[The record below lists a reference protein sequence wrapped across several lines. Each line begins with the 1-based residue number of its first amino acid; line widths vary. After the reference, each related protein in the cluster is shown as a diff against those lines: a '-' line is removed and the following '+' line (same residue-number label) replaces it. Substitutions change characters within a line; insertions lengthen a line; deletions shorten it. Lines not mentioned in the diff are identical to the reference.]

1 MANLLKIQKRKYF
14 GTDGIRGSIS
24 RETNPEFIL
33 KLGWAAGKVFEEE
46 GIKAVVIGKDTR
58 ISGYMLETALQSGII
73 AAGMDVRLVG
83 PMPTPA
89 VSYLASSFK
98 NQAGVVISA
107 SHNSYEDN
115 GIKFFGD
122 DGKKI
127 SDELEE
133 RIEKKLTEEIVVV
146 SAKKLGKAARISDAS
161 GRYIEFCK
169 SCLQRNINFNQ
180 LKIVLDVANGA
191 AYDVAPK
198 VFKELGAEIIVLSN
212 QPDGTNINKNCG
224 STDIKL
230 LQKEVIKN
238 KADFGIAF
246 DGDGDRLI
254 FVDENAKELNGDD
267 ILYVLARDK
276 FENQITLGSKGIVGT
291 IMTNKG
297 LEISLTKMGVDLI
310 RTDVGDRHVL
320 QKLEELNWDLGGEQ
334 SGHIISLDS
343 SNSGDAIIAAI
354 KFLEAYVCSDLPM
367 KDLLNPL
374 VKYPQIL
381 VNLKTDNPEKIL
393 KSKSFKKLV
402 NETLKKLEKYDGRV
416 NVRASGTES
425 MIRIMVESKNKK
437 ETQLASKNLANFA
450 KKLS

>member
-1 MANLLKIQKRKYF
+1 MANLFNIQKRKYF

-46 GIKAVVIGKDTR
+46 GIKAIVIGKDTR

-169 SCLQRNINFNQ
+169 SCLKRNINFNK

-191 AYDVAPK
+191 TYDVAPK

-230 LQKEVIKN
+230 LQQEVIKN

-254 FVDENAKELNGDD
+254 FIDENAKELNGDD

-354 KFLEAYVCSDLPM
+354 KFLEAYVCSDLPL

-402 NETLKKLEKYDGRV
+402 NETLKKLEKHDGRV

-425 MIRIMVESKNKK
+425 MVRIMVESKNEK

-450 KKLS
+450 KKLT

>member
-1 MANLLKIQKRKYF
+1 MANLLNIQKRKYF

-169 SCLQRNINFNQ
+169 SCLKRNINFNK

-191 AYDVAPK
+191 TYDVAPK

-425 MIRIMVESKNKK
+425 MIRIMVESKNEK

-450 KKLS
+450 KKLT

>member
-1 MANLLKIQKRKYF
+1 MANLLNIQKRKYF

-46 GIKAVVIGKDTR
+46 GIKAIIIGKDTR

-127 SDELEE
+127 SNELEE
-133 RIEKKLTEEIVVV
+133 RIEKKLSEEIVVV

-254 FVDENAKELNGDD
+254 FVDENAMELNGDD
-267 ILYVLARDK
+267 ILYELARDK

-310 RTDVGDRHVL
+310 RTEVGDRHVL

-354 KFLEAYVCSDLPM
+354 KFLEAYVCSDLSL
-367 KDLLNPL
+367 KELLNPL

-393 KSKSFKKLV
+393 KNKSFKKLV
-402 NETLKKLEKYDGRV
+402 TETLKKLEEYDGRV

-425 MIRIMVESKNKK
+425 MIRIMVESKNEK

-450 KKLS
+450 KKLT

>member
-73 AAGMDVRLVG
+73 AAGMDVKLVG

-133 RIEKKLTEEIVVV
+133 RIEKKLCEEIVVV

-169 SCLQRNINFNQ
+169 SCLKRNINFNE

-191 AYDVAPK
+191 TYDVAPK

-354 KFLEAYVCSDLPM
+354 KFLEAYVCSDLPL
-367 KDLLNPL
+367 KKLLNPL

-402 NETLKKLEKYDGRV
+402 NETLKKLEKHDGRV

-425 MIRIMVESKNKK
+425 MIRIMVESKNEK

-450 KKLS
+450 KKLT

>member
-1 MANLLKIQKRKYF
+1 MANLLNIQKRKYF

-46 GIKAVVIGKDTR
+46 GIKAIVIGKDTR

-73 AAGMDVRLVG
+73 AAGMDVKLVG

-133 RIEKKLTEEIVVV
+133 RIEKKLCEEIVVV

-169 SCLQRNINFNQ
+169 SCLKRNINFNK

-191 AYDVAPK
+191 TYDVAPK

-246 DGDGDRLI
+246 DGDGDRLF

-354 KFLEAYVCSDLPM
+354 KFLEAYVCSDLPL
-367 KDLLNPL
+367 KELLNPL

-381 VNLKTDNPEKIL
+381 VNLKTDNPKKIL

-402 NETLKKLEKYDGRV
+402 NETLKKLEKHDGRV

-425 MIRIMVESKNKK
+425 MIRIMVESKNEK

-450 KKLS
+450 KKLI

>member
-1 MANLLKIQKRKYF
+1 MANLLNIQKRKYF

-46 GIKAVVIGKDTR
+46 GIKAIVIGKDTR

-127 SDELEE
+127 SDELED
-133 RIEKKLTEEIVVV
+133 RIEKKLSEEIVVV

-169 SCLQRNINFNQ
+169 SCLKRNINFNK

-191 AYDVAPK
+191 TYDVAPK

-310 RTDVGDRHVL
+310 RTDVGDRNVL

-354 KFLEAYVCSDLPM
+354 KFLEAYVCSDLPL
-367 KDLLNPL
+367 KELLNPL

-425 MIRIMVESKNKK
+425 MIRIMVESKNEK

-450 KKLS
+450 KKLI

>member
-1 MANLLKIQKRKYF
+1 MANLLNIQKRKYF

-46 GIKAVVIGKDTR
+46 GIKAIVIGKDTR

-133 RIEKKLTEEIVVV
+133 RIEKKLSEEIVVV

-169 SCLQRNINFNQ
+169 SCLKRNINFNQ

-191 AYDVAPK
+191 TYDVGPK

-254 FVDENAKELNGDD
+254 FVDENAMELNGDD

-297 LEISLTKMGVDLI
+297 LEISLKKMGVDLI
-310 RTDVGDRHVL
+310 RTEVGDRHVL

-354 KFLEAYVCSDLPM
+354 KFLEAYVCSDLSL
-367 KDLLNPL
+367 KELLNPL

-393 KSKSFKKLV
+393 KNKSFEKLV
-402 NETLKKLEKYDGRV
+402 NETSKKLEEYDGRV

-425 MIRIMVESKNKK
+425 MIRIMVESKNEK

>member
-1 MANLLKIQKRKYF
+1 LANLLNIQKRKYF

-46 GIKAVVIGKDTR
+46 GIKAIVIGKDTR

-169 SCLQRNINFNQ
+169 SCLKRNINFNK

-191 AYDVAPK
+191 TYDVAPK

-450 KKLS
+450 KKLT

>member
-133 RIEKKLTEEIVVV
+133 RIEKKLSEEIVVV

-254 FVDENAKELNGDD
+254 FVDENAIELNGDD

-297 LEISLTKMGVDLI
+297 LEISLAKMGVDLI

-354 KFLEAYVCSDLPM
+354 KFLEAYVCSDLPL
-367 KDLLNPL
+367 KELLYPL

-393 KSKSFKKLV
+393 KNKSFKKLV
-402 NETLKKLEKYDGRV
+402 AETLKKLEEYDGRV

-425 MIRIMVESKNKK
+425 MIRIMVESKNEK

>member
-1 MANLLKIQKRKYF
+1 MANLLNIQKRKYF

-46 GIKAVVIGKDTR
+46 GIKAIIIGKDTR

-169 SCLQRNINFNQ
+169 SCLKRNINFNK

-191 AYDVAPK
+191 TYDVAPK

-354 KFLEAYVCSDLPM
+354 KFLEAYVCSDLPL
-367 KDLLNPL
+367 KELLNPL

-402 NETLKKLEKYDGRV
+402 NETLKKLEKHDGRV

-425 MIRIMVESKNKK
+425 MIRIMVESKNEKA
-437 ETQLASKNLANFA
+437 TQLASKDLANFA
-450 KKLS
+450 KKLT

>member
-1 MANLLKIQKRKYF
+1 MANLLNIQKRKYF

-46 GIKAVVIGKDTR
+46 GIKAIVIGKDTR

-169 SCLQRNINFNQ
+169 SCLKRNINFNK

-191 AYDVAPK
+191 TYDVAPK

-354 KFLEAYVCSDLPM
+354 KFLEAYVCSDLPL
-367 KDLLNPL
+367 KELLYPL

-402 NETLKKLEKYDGRV
+402 NETLKKLEKHDGRV

-425 MIRIMVESKNKK
+425 MIRIMVESKNEK

-450 KKLS
+450 KKLT

>member
-1 MANLLKIQKRKYF
+1 MANLLNIQKRKYF

-46 GIKAVVIGKDTR
+46 GIKAIIIGKDTR

-169 SCLQRNINFNQ
+169 SCLKRNINFNK

-191 AYDVAPK
+191 TYDVAPK

-320 QKLEELNWDLGGEQ
+320 QKLEDLNWDLGGEQ

-354 KFLEAYVCSDLPM
+354 KFLEAYVCSDLPL
-367 KDLLNPL
+367 KELLNPL

-402 NETLKKLEKYDGRV
+402 NETLKKLEKHDGRV

-425 MIRIMVESKNKK
+425 MIRIMVESKNEK

-450 KKLS
+450 KKLT

>member
-1 MANLLKIQKRKYF
+1 MANLLNIQKRKYF

-46 GIKAVVIGKDTR
+46 GIKAIVIGKDTR

-107 SHNSYEDN
+107 SHNSFEDN
-115 GIKFFGD
+115 GIKFFSD

-169 SCLQRNINFNQ
+169 SCLKRNINFNK

-191 AYDVAPK
+191 TYDVAPK

-354 KFLEAYVCSDLPM
+354 KFLEAYVCSDLPL
-367 KDLLNPL
+367 KELLYPL

-402 NETLKKLEKYDGRV
+402 NETLKKLEKHDGRV

-425 MIRIMVESKNKK
+425 MIRIMVESKNEK

-450 KKLS
+450 KKLT

>member
-1 MANLLKIQKRKYF
+1 MANLLNIQKRKYF

-169 SCLQRNINFNQ
+169 SCLKRNINFNK

-191 AYDVAPK
+191 TYDVAPK

-450 KKLS
+450 KKLT

>member
-46 GIKAVVIGKDTR
+46 GIKAIVIGKDTR

-133 RIEKKLTEEIVVV
+133 RIEKKLSEEIVVV

-169 SCLQRNINFNQ
+169 SCLKRNINFNQ

-191 AYDVAPK
+191 TYDVGPK

-224 STDIKL
+224 STDIRL

-254 FVDENAKELNGDD
+254 FVDENAMELNGDD

-297 LEISLTKMGVDLI
+297 LEISLKKMGVDLI
-310 RTDVGDRHVL
+310 RTEVGDRHVL

-354 KFLEAYVCSDLPM
+354 KFLEAYVCSDLSL
-367 KDLLNPL
+367 KELLNPL

-393 KSKSFKKLV
+393 KNKSLKKLV
-402 NETLKKLEKYDGRV
+402 TESLKKLEKYDGRV

-425 MIRIMVESKNKK
+425 MIRIMVESKNEK

-450 KKLS
+450 KKLT

>member
-133 RIEKKLTEEIVVV
+133 RIEKKLSEEIVVV
-146 SAKKLGKAARISDAS
+146 SAKKLGKAERISDAS

-191 AYDVAPK
+191 TYDVAPK
-198 VFKELGAEIIVLSN
+198 VFKELGAETIVLSN

-254 FVDENAKELNGDD
+254 FVDENAIELNGDD

-297 LEISLTKMGVDLI
+297 LEISLAKMGVDLI

-343 SNSGDAIIAAI
+343 SNSGDAIIASI
-354 KFLEAYVCSDLPM
+354 KFLEAYVCSDLSL
-367 KDLLNPL
+367 KELLNPL

-393 KSKSFKKLV
+393 KNKSFKKLV
-402 NETLKKLEKYDGRV
+402 AETLKKLEEYDGRV

-425 MIRIMVESKNKK
+425 MIRIMVESKNEK
-437 ETQLASKNLANFA
+437 ETQHASKNLANFA

>member
-73 AAGMDVRLVG
+73 AAGMDVKLVG

-127 SDELEE
+127 SDELED
-133 RIEKKLTEEIVVV
+133 RIEKKLSEEIVVV

-169 SCLQRNINFNQ
+169 SCLKRNINFNK

-191 AYDVAPK
+191 TYDVAPK

-310 RTDVGDRHVL
+310 RTDIGDRHVL

-354 KFLEAYVCSDLPM
+354 KFLEAYVCSDLTL
-367 KDLLNPL
+367 KELLNPL

-381 VNLKTDNPEKIL
+381 VNLKTDNPKKIL
-393 KSKSFKKLV
+393 KNKSFNKLV
-402 NETLKKLEKYDGRV
+402 AETLKKLEKYDGRV

-425 MIRIMVESKNKK
+425 MIRIMVESKNEK

-450 KKLS
+450 KKLI

>member
-1 MANLLKIQKRKYF
+1 MANLLNIQKRKYF

-46 GIKAVVIGKDTR
+46 GIKAIVIGKDTR

-169 SCLQRNINFNQ
+169 SCLKRNINFNK

-191 AYDVAPK
+191 TYDVAPK

-354 KFLEAYVCSDLPM
+354 KFLEAYVCSDLPL

-450 KKLS
+450 KKLT

>member
-1 MANLLKIQKRKYF
+1 MARLLKMRKRKHF

-24 RETNPEFIL
+24 KETNPEFIL
-33 KLGWAAGKVFEEE
+33 KLGWAAGKVFTEQ
-46 GIKAVVIGKDTR
+46 GIKALIIGKDTR
-58 ISGYMLETALQSGII
+58 ISGYRLETALQSGII
-73 AAGMDVRLVG
+73 AAGVDVRLVG

-89 VSYLASSFK
+89 ISYLASSFK

-127 SDELEE
+127 SNDLEE
-133 RIEKKLTEEIVVV
+133 KIENKLSEEIEV
-146 SAKKLGKAARISDAS
+146 SEAKNLGKAARLTDAS

-169 SCLQRNINFNQ
+169 SCLKRNINFNK
-180 LKIVLDVANGA
+180 LKIILDVANGA
-191 AYDVAPK
+191 TYDIAPK
-198 VFKELGAEIIVLSN
+198 VFKELGAEIIVLSDS
-212 QPDGTNINKNCG
+212 PDGININKDCG
-224 STDIKL
+224 STNIKF
-230 LQKEVIKN
+230 LQKEVLKN

-254 FVDENAKELNGDD
+254 IVDKNAKELNGDD
-267 ILYVLARDK
+267 ILFVLARDK
-276 FENQITLGSKGIVGT
+276 FENQITLDSKGVVGT

-297 LEISLTKMGVDLI
+297 LENSLTEMGVDLV
-310 RTDVGDRHVL
+310 RSDVGDRYVL

-354 KFLEAYVCSDLPM
+354 KFLEAYICSNLPL
-367 KDLLNPL
+367 DQLLKPF

-381 VNLKTDNPEKIL
+381 TNIKTDNSEKVL
-393 KSKSFKKLV
+393 KNKNFKNL
-402 NETLKKLEKYDGRV
+402 LKEISLNLKKYDGRV
-416 NVRASGTES
+416 NVRASGTEPL
-425 MIRIMVESKNKK
+425 IRIMVESKNEK
-437 ETQLASKNLANFA
+437 ETKAASTILSNFV
-450 KKLS
+450 KELT

>member
-1 MANLLKIQKRKYF
+1 MANLLNIQKRKYF

-169 SCLQRNINFNQ
+169 SCLKRNINFNK

-191 AYDVAPK
+191 TYDVAPK

-354 KFLEAYVCSDLPM
+354 KFLEAYVCSDLPL
-367 KDLLNPL
+367 KELLYPL

-402 NETLKKLEKYDGRV
+402 NETLKKLEKHDGRV

-425 MIRIMVESKNKK
+425 MIRIMVESKNEK

-450 KKLS
+450 KKLT

>member
-133 RIEKKLTEEIVVV
+133 RIEKKLSEEIVVV

-254 FVDENAKELNGDD
+254 FVDENAIELNGDD

-297 LEISLTKMGVDLI
+297 LEISLAKMGVDLI

-354 KFLEAYVCSDLPM
+354 KFLEAYVCSDLSL
-367 KDLLNPL
+367 KELLNPL

-393 KSKSFKKLV
+393 KNKSFKKLV
-402 NETLKKLEKYDGRV
+402 AETLKKLEEYDGRV

-425 MIRIMVESKNKK
+425 MIRIMVESKNEK

>member
-1 MANLLKIQKRKYF
+1 MANLLNIHKRKYF

-133 RIEKKLTEEIVVV
+133 RIEKKLSEEIVVV

-169 SCLQRNINFNQ
+169 SCLKRNINFNK

-254 FVDENAKELNGDD
+254 FVDENAMELNGDD

-297 LEISLTKMGVDLI
+297 LEISLAKMGVDLI

-354 KFLEAYVCSDLPM
+354 KFLEAYVCSDLSL
-367 KDLLNPL
+367 KELLNPL

-393 KSKSFKKLV
+393 KNKSFKKLV
-402 NETLKKLEKYDGRV
+402 TETLKKLEEYDGRV

-425 MIRIMVESKNKK
+425 MIRIMVESKNEK

-450 KKLS
+450 KKLT

>member
-169 SCLQRNINFNQ
+169 SCLKRNINFNK

-191 AYDVAPK
+191 TYDVAPK

-425 MIRIMVESKNKK
+425 MIRIMVESKNEK

-450 KKLS
+450 KKLT

>member
-133 RIEKKLTEEIVVV
+133 RIEKKLCEKIVVV

-169 SCLQRNINFNQ
+169 SCLKRNINFNQ

-191 AYDVAPK
+191 TYDVAPK

-310 RTDVGDRHVL
+310 RTDVGDRNVL

-354 KFLEAYVCSDLPM
+354 KFLEAYVCSDLPL
-367 KDLLNPL
+367 KKLLNPL

-425 MIRIMVESKNKK
+425 MIRIMVESKNEK

-450 KKLS
+450 KKLI